1 MARYLRYDWHVISPT
16 NRNPMPITSFTNSYL
31 EKKASA
37 TRISVSES
45 SSVAFDLTSAT
56 YQSSI
61 DMCFSD
67 SRVLK
72 FGDWTAP
79 SITHVCLLRL
89 IAPIAIIS
97 RPRFTRC
104 ATPDQKRP
112 MPYVS
117 LLPDFEMND
126 GSIATAMSSDGPKQ
140 SCAIPMLTFIQ
151 STDVLKLEAKVLAV
165 RPP

>member
-1 MARYLRYDWHVISPT
+1 MARYLRYELARNLPT

-45 SSVAFDLTSAT
+45 SSVAFDRQVPHTSQALTFVS
-56 YQSSI
+56 QIQESP
-61 DMCFSD
+61 
-67 SRVLK
+67 K

-117 LLPDFEMND
+117 LPAFEMND
-126 GSIATAMSSDGPKQ
+126 GSIATAMSSADPNNPAPYL
-140 SCAIPMLTFIQ
+140 C
-151 STDVLKLEAKVLAV
+151 
-165 RPP
+165 

>member
-1 MARYLRYDWHVISPT
+1 MSLFTKIKQGWQARRRRRLAAELQRMIAAAADENDGTLSLRC
-16 NRNPMPITSFTNSYL
+16 
-31 EKKASA
+31 
-37 TRISVSES
+37 
-45 SSVAFDLTSAT
+45 
-56 YQSSI
+56 
-61 DMCFSD
+61 DMILHGDMFACGDICFSD

-79 SITHVCLLRL
+79 SITHLCLLRL

-112 MPYVS
+112 MTYVR
-117 LLPDFEMND
+117 LPDFEMND